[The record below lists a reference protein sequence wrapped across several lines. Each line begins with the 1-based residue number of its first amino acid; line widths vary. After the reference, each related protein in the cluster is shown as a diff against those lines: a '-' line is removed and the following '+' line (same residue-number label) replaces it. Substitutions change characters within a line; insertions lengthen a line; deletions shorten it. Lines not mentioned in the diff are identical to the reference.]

1 MSRPASEAELR
12 QARRNQAFSDQ
23 PMGMALCALAAKEV
37 AILPVRHALD
47 ESPAN
52 KGIPQGP
59 NPLPKGWS
67 SPSPALQT
75 RSYTLR
81 QLRDGWV
88 YVWDSVDETFHE
100 YQVEAEHFIR
110 HAWTEAQLN
119 QDIRHNPGEVRPYLL
134 YPRRS
139 QLRIAYSPV
148 QWTWRICERM
158 RGSACAQNQW
168 MRAVDLP
175 EFCTNGTIAHGAYLR
190 ELGKSVADILLQGQ
204 QPPAFTD
211 TLSPTQP
218 SEGHSAYKAAF
229 EEALVRGR
237 VPDQDTALFVAMDD
251 PLAIVDDLSMNL
263 SGRLL
268 EYSQFEGL
276 HQQKLE
282 SAIAVQ
288 NLCGFDV
295 DAFIPASLTDPLQ
308 RQTYSDDLYALLAVH
323 DEIEQ
328 AADLAGA
335 DTSGMVVWAAGPLVT
350 DAQNTFKTRWGH
362 LPDQKKWQTALER
375 WNDKRLWREDV
386 RFDEV
391 RQYVSETACEVM
403 RLQAHCQRSEEDLL
417 VWLDRLSPSA
427 EDIFHDTCNASQARQ
442 LLETA
447 HLVYTLL
454 ANGEKGQHWLCRE
467 AGRPSTLFGLALFN
481 FNPEVA
487 AVIKHVTLNFSR
499 TGHLDDQGRES
510 DGSTPALNPISV
522 GDITSLGT
530 RANEIKGVLDL
541 EAVKNSATYKAM
553 SDVGKRA
560 MNTLLRVANDEAK
573 AAWHGLSLLLLP
585 AMKRETALV
594 LAVPQALI
602 SHEISIA
609 TQLTFNPHYQ
619 QDFQAWLREVVLIQ
633 KNIGKTQSI
642 LHRPGAPHDQRAA
655 RNTLRG
661 LEEELKHLMLL
672 RPNQITAKAVGST
685 RLSAGVQKVNTW
697 LADLGRSE
705 VLAQLNVYGTY
716 DYLHRTKEWMNQ
728 SLSNALPALLV
739 GLNAWNLHSSATQA
753 INDGRFTADEWRTV
767 SANAAYA
774 ANAIAALWVGPAWS
788 RAGGMSE
795 LMGRKTLTVA
805 QAGYVEWLRK
815 AKAASGG
822 GAQAA
827 IASEFAAASKGL
839 ILRTVTWAA
848 FGAVAVAVEAWQIS
862 KDTDAATSKEEGDI
876 LENKRQIVLG
886 MFAVSTAQAIGATFG
901 YWFGFSWV
909 MSTPVTILLAILGIA
924 YLLVS
929 MAANRYKREGLRLWL
944 YRCSWGRGAIPEWQN
959 GDEGFHRQMQALLET
974 LQRPSVVGKALYQDR
989 ERLSARWHGFW
1000 LHIQLPRLLA
1010 GKELTLQ
1017 PAMIEDNDTSWK
1029 LLPEKADS
1037 FYAQFLN
1044 GNWIDPNQLGKLPDA
1059 PTADSHLADFVY
1071 GEQHQHFVWQ
1081 VWIETTK
1088 PRPVLELEVK
1098 YPPGVLQR
1106 SDGRG
1111 YLFRVALA
1119 GTTREADR
1127 LNNAFSGELKEE
1139 DDIVLAKERT
1149 RLLTLPAPNL
1159 TPGSSNV

>member
-1 MSRPASEAELR
+1 MSSPASETELR
-12 QARRNQAFSDQ
+12 QARRNQAFSDK

-37 AILPVRHALD
+37 AIFPVRYALD

-52 KGIPQGP
+52 KGTPEGP

-67 SPSPALQT
+67 GPSPALQT

-88 YVWDSVDETFHE
+88 YVWDCVDETFHE
-100 YQVEAEHFIR
+100 YQVQAEHIIR
-110 HAWTEAQLN
+110 HPWTDAQLN
-119 QDIRHNPGEVRPYLL
+119 QDIRRNPGEVRPYLL

-158 RGSACAQNQW
+158 RSSASAQNQW
-168 MRAVDLP
+168 VRAVDLP
-175 EFCTNGTIAHGAYLR
+175 GFCTNGTIPHGAYLR
-190 ELGKSVADILLQGQ
+190 ELGKSVADILVQGQ
-204 QPPAFTD
+204 RPPAFTD
-211 TLSPTQP
+211 TLWPTQP
-218 SEGHSAYKAAF
+218 SEGHSAYKPAF

-237 VPDQDTALFVAMDD
+237 VPDQDTALFVALDD
-251 PLAIVDDLSMNL
+251 PLAMVDDLSMNL

-295 DAFIPASLTDPLQ
+295 DAFVPASLADPLQ
-308 RQTYSDDLYALLAVH
+308 RQAYSDDLYALLAVH

-328 AADLAGA
+328 ATDVAGTE
-335 DTSGMVVWAAGPLVT
+335 TSAMVMWAADPLVT

-362 LPDQKKWQTALER
+362 LPDQKKWQTALEG

-391 RQYVSETACEVM
+391 RQYVSQTACEVT

-417 VWLDRLSPSA
+417 GWLDRLSPSA

-454 ANGEKGQHWLCRE
+454 ANGAKGQNWLCRE
-467 AGRPSTLFGLALFN
+467 AERPSTLFGLALFN

-487 AVIKHVTLNFSR
+487 AVIKQVTLNFSR
-499 TGHLDDQGRES
+499 TAHLDDQGRES
-510 DGSTPALNPISV
+510 DGSTPALNTTSA
-522 GDITSLGT
+522 GDINSLGT

-541 EAVKNSATYKAM
+541 EAVRNSATYKAM

-560 MNTLLRVANDEAK
+560 MDTLIRVANDEAK
-573 AAWHGLSLLLLP
+573 AAWHGLSALLLP

-594 LAVPQALI
+594 LAVPHALI

-619 QDFQAWLREVVLIQ
+619 YDFQAWLREVVLLQ
-633 KNIGKTQSI
+633 KDIGRTRSL

-685 RLSAGVQKVNTW
+685 RLSAGVQKVNAW
-697 LADLGRSE
+697 LADLGRAE
-705 VLAQLNVYGTY
+705 VLAQLKLYGTY

-728 SLSNALPALLV
+728 YLGNALPALLV

-753 INDGRFTADEWRTV
+753 INDGRFTPDEWRTV

-795 LMGRKTLTVA
+795 LMGRKTITVA

-815 AKAASGG
+815 ARGASSG

-827 IASEFAAASKGL
+827 IASEFAAVSKGL
-839 ILRTVTWAA
+839 ILRTATWAA
-848 FGAVAVAVEAWQIS
+848 FGAVAAAVEAWQIS
-862 KDTDAATSKEEGDI
+862 KDVDRATSREERTLLTG
-876 LENKRQIVLG
+876 KQFVVGG
-886 MFAVSTAQAIGATFG
+886 MSFVGAAQLVGTGFG

-909 MSTPVTILLAILGIA
+909 MSTPVTILLALLGIA

-974 LQRPSVVGKALYQDR
+974 LQRPSVVGKALYQES
-989 ERLSARWHGFW
+989 ERLPTRWQGFW
-1000 LHIQLPRLLA
+1000 LHIQLPHLLA
-1010 GKELTLQ
+1010 GKELTLE
-1017 PAMIEDNDTSWK
+1017 PVMIEDNDSSWK
-1029 LLPEKADS
+1029 LLPEKVDS

-1059 PTADSHLADFVY
+1059 PPDDVHLADFVY

-1081 VWIETTK
+1081 VWIETPK
-1088 PRPVLELEVK
+1088 ARPVLELEVK

-1119 GTTREADR
+1119 GITREADR
-1127 LNNAFSGELKEE
+1127 LNSAFSGELKEK
-1139 DDIVLAKERT
+1139 DDIVLSKKRT
-1149 RLLTLPAPNL
+1149 RLLTFAVPNPGL
-1159 TPGSSNV
+1159 TNV